1 MPATQL
7 SISCWDPVSSEE
19 KPTTHLPAVWT
30 FHHWLFED
38 RVQDKPFSGAS
49 FQTKLSGGL
58 KLISLT
64 FGLWRKWGNI
74 LLLEYGDTKPSRGR
88 LEQQGG
94 RDGKGAKRRVFQSIN
109 NYNKNNLSRWWRL
122 HSFLFFF
129 FLKSPFTPTSLLAP
143 QKSLR
148 LRRRFCKRRA
158 GVPRTLLG
166 PPEVTQRAS
175 RRGGLDPGS
184 AESGALPPSGKWE
197 RRPFFH

>member
-1 MPATQL
+1 MKIRVYLKRPMRAQKQWTMPTTQL

-19 KPTTHLPAVWT
+19 KPTTLLPAVWT

-74 LLLEYGDTKPSRGR
+74 LLLENGDTKPSRGR

-94 RDGKGAKRRVFQSIN
+94 RDRKGAKRRVFQSIN

-122 HSFLFFF
+122 HSFFFF
-129 FLKSPFTPTSLLAP
+129 FFKALSHLLAYWLH
-143 QKSLR
+143 K
-148 LRRRFCKRRA
+148 
-158 GVPRTLLG
+158 
-166 PPEVTQRAS
+166 RAS
-175 RRGGLDPGS
+175 
-184 AESGALPPSGKWE
+184 A
-197 RRPFFH
+197 